1 MVHKRID
8 TSDSSFPPFSWEGD
22 VGSAAAEVYSMM
34 SANDESANTADDID
48 VFDRIRSL
56 FGEAICQA
64 MQSK

>member
-1 MVHKRID
+1 MR
-8 TSDSSFPPFSWEGD
+8 
-22 VGSAAAEVYSMM
+22 SAAAELYSMM